1 MTTEELTG
9 PEIRGLRRDRGWTQT
24 QLAELLDTDPV
35 TVSRWER
42 GISRPRRSARARLAK
57 LSVTTGRRFA
67 TFPVGVAMAVVNDRS
82 EVLLLEDPDTGL
94 LEVPSGAVEAGETIA
109 QAVRRELTEELG
121 AEAALRPIA
130 TVHAYTIGYEPG
142 VDLVSVVYL
151 VAYDGGPIVPG
162 DDAVGLT
169 PRWFGR
175 FRLAEL
181 DEHIRVPNEPRI
193 LDRALALWANETDDA
208 TPAR

>member
-1 MTTEELTG
+1 MPTDDSG
-9 PEIRGLRRDRGWTQT
+9 AKIRRLRRERGWTQA
-24 QLAELLDTDPV
+24 QLAALLDTDAV

-42 GISRPRRSARARLAK
+42 GVSQPRRSARARLAQ
-57 LSVTTGRRFA
+57 LASTSGRRFA
-67 TFPVGVAMAVVNDRS
+67 MFPVGVAMAVVNDRS
-82 EVLLLEDPDTGL
+82 EILLLEDPGTGS
-94 LEVPSGAVEAGETIA
+94 LEVPSGAVEAGETIV

-130 TVHAYTIGYEPG
+130 TVHAYTIGYKPG

-181 DEHIRVPNEPRI
+181 DERIRVPNEPRI
-193 LDRALALWANETDDA
+193 LDRALALWTIEREADE
-208 TPAR
+208 RGRG